1 MVIGARL
8 AFTSGEGGRHVP
20 LWPKDD
26 RRPAMTATRSFII
39 AAALAV
45 LAIAAALAFIMYRPS
60 GTETAQPA
68 PAPAPNPESQIEAPV
83 AMIAPPVFDIVRVA
97 PVGSAVTAG
106 RGEPGATIQLLAD
119 GTPLHFLNEGGQR
132 VDTQLINE
140 RGEWVIIPDE
150 PLPSGAIELSLRM
163 VAPDGREMLSEQVVV
178 VSIPEQRGPTPLVV
192 VGRPG
197 EASRV
202 WQCPSCLDAEMG
214 SLVLETVDYDAT
226 GAVIFSGRA
235 DTGTQVR
242 VFANGALV
250 GETGVGRDGRWTL
263 QAGSLLAPGVYD
275 LQLDQVDPD
284 GNVSAVIVLPFER
297 VAPEALNLGPDAV
310 VVQPGNSLWRLARRL
325 YGEGVQYT
333 VIYEANRDQIRDP
346 NLIYPGQVLQAPAE
360 PDGDG

>member
-1 MVIGARL
+1 
-8 AFTSGEGGRHVP
+8 
-20 LWPKDD
+20 
-26 RRPAMTATRSFII
+26 MTATRSFII
-39 AAALAV
+39 AAVLAA
-45 LAIAAALAFIMYRPS
+45 LAIAAALAFIMYRPAPS
-60 GTETAQPA
+60 PGDAQNTPAATAQNEDSGDEAA
-68 PAPAPNPESQIEAPV
+68 PSQA
-83 AMIAPPVFDIVRVA
+83 AMVAPPVFDIVRVA

-119 GTPLHFLNEGGQR
+119 GEPLAFTSEGGEQT
-132 VDTQLINE
+132 DIQTINE

-163 VAPDGREMLSEQVVV
+163 VLPDGREMQSEQVVV

-214 SLVLETVDYDAT
+214 TLVLETVDYDST

-235 DTGTQVR
+235 EAGTTVR

-250 GETGVGRDGRWTL
+250 GETSVGRDGRWDM
-263 QAGSLLAPGVYD
+263 QASSLLAPGVYD
-275 LQLDQVDPD
+275 LQIDQVDENGD
-284 GNVSAVIVLPFER
+284 VTAVIVLPFER
-297 VAPEALNLGPDAV
+297 VAPEALNLGPDSV

-346 NLIYPGQVLQAPAE
+346 DLIYPGQVFDAPRGETDTRDDAE
-360 PDGDG
+360 GDG

>member
-1 MVIGARL
+1 
-8 AFTSGEGGRHVP
+8 
-20 LWPKDD
+20 
-26 RRPAMTATRSFII
+26 MTATRSFII
-39 AAALAV
+39 AAVLAA
-45 LAIAAALAFIMYRPS
+45 LAIAAALAFIMYRPAPS
-60 GTETAQPA
+60 PDDAQEQPAATAQ
-68 PAPAPNPESQIEAPV
+68 NPDGDSDTQPSQA
-83 AMIAPPVFDIVRVA
+83 AMVAPPVFDIVRVA

-119 GTPLHFLNEGGQR
+119 GEPLAFTSEGGEQT
-132 VDTQLINE
+132 DIQTINE

-163 VAPDGREMLSEQVVV
+163 VLPDGREMQSEQVVV

-214 SLVLETVDYDAT
+214 TLVLETVDYDST

-235 DTGTQVR
+235 EAGTTVR

-250 GETGVGRDGRWTL
+250 GEASVGRDGRWDL
-263 QAGSLLAPGVYD
+263 QANSLLAPGVYD
-275 LQLDQVDPD
+275 LQIDQVDANGD
-284 GNVSAVIVLPFER
+284 VTAVIVLPFER
-297 VAPEALNLGPDAV
+297 VAPEALNLGPDSV

-346 NLIYPGQVLQAPAE
+346 DLIYPGQVFDAPRGETDSRDDAE
-360 PDGDG
+360 GDG

>member
-1 MVIGARL
+1 
-8 AFTSGEGGRHVP
+8 
-20 LWPKDD
+20 
-26 RRPAMTATRSFII
+26 MTATRSLII
-39 AAALAV
+39 AAALAA
-45 LAIAAALAFIMYRPS
+45 LAIAAALAYIMYRPGTSPEDAAPPPAASSDS
-60 GTETAQPA
+60 GAAEQGPA
-68 PAPAPNPESQIEAPV
+68 A
-83 AMIAPPVFDIVRVA
+83 AMVAPPVFDIVRVA

-106 RGEPGATIQLLAD
+106 RGEPGSSIQLLAD
-119 GTPLHFLNEGGQR
+119 GEALFFTDENGQR
-132 VDTQLINE
+132 ADTQRINE

-163 VAPDGREMLSEQVVV
+163 VTPNGREMISEQTVV

-214 SLVLETVDYDAT
+214 TLVLETVDYDAT

-235 DTGTQVR
+235 DTGTTVR

-250 GETGVGRDGRWTL
+250 GETSVGRDGRWDL

-275 LQLDQVDPD
+275 LQIDQVDPD

-297 VAPEALNLGPDAV
+297 VAPEDLDLGPDSV

-333 VIYEANRDQIRDP
+333 VIYEANRAQIRDP
-346 NLIYPGQVLQAPAE
+346 DLIYPGQVFTAPRDAE
-360 PDGDG
+360 GGDTGREG

>member
-1 MVIGARL
+1 
-8 AFTSGEGGRHVP
+8 
-20 LWPKDD
+20 
-26 RRPAMTATRSFII
+26 MTATRSFII
-39 AAALAV
+39 AAALAA
-45 LAIAAALAFIMYRPS
+45 LAIAAALAFIMYRPAAPDAAES
-60 GTETAQPA
+60 PSLSETETPAELPGTA
-68 PAPAPNPESQIEAPV
+68 PA

-119 GTPLHFLNEGGQR
+119 GEPLFFTDEDGQR
-132 VDTQLINE
+132 ADTQLINE

-235 DTGTQVR
+235 DTGTTVR

-250 GETGVGRDGRWTL
+250 GETSVGRDGRWNL

-275 LQLDQVDPD
+275 LQIDQVDPD

-297 VAPEALNLGPDAV
+297 VAPEALNLGPDSV

-346 NLIYPGQVLQAPAE
+346 NLIYPGQVLQAPS
-360 PDGDG
+360 DDQG

>member
-1 MVIGARL
+1 
-8 AFTSGEGGRHVP
+8 
-20 LWPKDD
+20 
-26 RRPAMTATRSFII
+26 MTAMRSLII
-39 AAALAV
+39 AAALAA
-45 LAIAAALAFIMYRPS
+45 LAIAAALAFIMYRPD
-60 GTETAQPA
+60 TAPQPVA
-68 PAPAPNPESQIEAPV
+68 PAPASVTQPGESAGDAPV
-83 AMIAPPVFDIVRVA
+83 AAMVAPPVFDIVRVA

-119 GTPLHFLNEGGQR
+119 GEPLAFTGDDGQR
-132 VDTQLINE
+132 TDTQIINE
-140 RGEWVIIPDE
+140 RGEWVIIPDD

-163 VAPDGREMLSEQVVV
+163 TVPDGREMMSEQVVV

-214 SLVLETVDYDAT
+214 ALVLETVDYDAT

-235 DTGTQVR
+235 DTGTTVR
-242 VFANGALV
+242 VYANGALV
-250 GETGVGRDGRWTL
+250 GETSVGRDGRWDL

-275 LQLDQVDPD
+275 LQIDQVDPD

-297 VAPEALNLGPDAV
+297 VAAEALNLGPDSV

-333 VIYEANRDQIRDP
+333 VIYEANRTQIRDP
-346 NLIYPGQVLQAPAE
+346 NLIYPGQVFTAPRD
-360 PDGDG
+360 PDAPTLDEGDREGNG

>member
-1 MVIGARL
+1 
-8 AFTSGEGGRHVP
+8 
-20 LWPKDD
+20 
-26 RRPAMTATRSFII
+26 MTATRSLII
-39 AAALAV
+39 AAALAA
-45 LAIAAALAFIMYRPS
+45 LAIAAALAYIMYRPGPS
-60 GTETAQPA
+60 PEEATPPPSASSEGDPAQQA
-68 PAPAPNPESQIEAPV
+68 PAA

-119 GTPLHFLNEGGQR
+119 GEALFFTGENGQR
-132 VDTQLINE
+132 ADAQRINE
-140 RGEWVIIPDE
+140 RGEWVIIPDQ

-163 VAPDGREMLSEQVVV
+163 VTPDGREMISEQTVV

-214 SLVLETVDYDAT
+214 TLVLETVDYDST

-235 DTGTQVR
+235 DTGTTVR

-250 GETGVGRDGRWTL
+250 GETSVGRDGRWDL

-275 LQLDQVDPD
+275 LQIDQVDPD

-297 VAPEALNLGPDAV
+297 VAPEDIDLGPDSV

-333 VIYEANRDQIRDP
+333 VIYEANRAQIRDP
-346 NLIYPGQVLQAPAE
+346 DLIYPGQVFTTPRDPE
-360 PDGDG
+360 TEGGG